1 MQAMHLSSLIDPEL
15 VFLQSD
21 ISDVAKIYEFMSHR
35 MANRYALTESQET
48 MNERLLKRSLDEGI
62 LFPTGVALPH
72 LHLES
77 FNDTVI
83 SILVPAKPIETE
95 HGVIKIL
102 FMVINGT
109 NNNSLYLKIL
119 QSIIKLSKDT
129 KFFDNLLSK
138 KHVSDFIDFLSKGD
152 FSVKESITVTDL
164 METKIISIGVKSTVR
179 ELSNLFYDYDINYLP
194 ILNTNGK
201 FVGEITLRNYMM
213 LGFPDYI
220 KLLPNLNFLKAF
232 EPFEKLIKMED
243 ELVETIMQPVKLFL
257 TPETSIFEAIFL
269 MNKHD
274 RRDIPVV
281 SNDKIVGI
289 ISLKNIFR
297 KVIRG

>member
-83 SILVPAKPIETE
+83 SILVPAQTIETE

-243 ELVETIMQPVKLFL
+243 ELVETIMQPVTLFL

>member
-83 SILVPAKPIETE
+83 SILVPAKAIETE

-201 FVGEITLRNYMM
+201 FVGEITLRNYIM